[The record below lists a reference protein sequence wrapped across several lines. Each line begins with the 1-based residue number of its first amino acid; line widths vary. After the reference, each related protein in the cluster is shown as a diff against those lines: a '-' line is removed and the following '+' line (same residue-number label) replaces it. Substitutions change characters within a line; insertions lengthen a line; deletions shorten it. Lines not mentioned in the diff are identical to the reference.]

1 MESRF
6 LLRALAAL
14 PQNRLSTYTPV
25 QFQPFESKVH
35 RVTPKSGK
43 PQNRPKARTRLLPE
57 ERRAQL
63 LVCAVAAFAEHGVA
77 RATHSHVAERAGV
90 SVSAVHSYF
99 RTRED
104 LVAAVLGVVE
114 NYLLAVSAESLEGQ
128 KTVYEALMTLAR
140 RFANAAIEQPD
151 LIKVWLD
158 WSTGVRAD
166 VWPHYMEVLDQLH
179 GMAQKVLARGKREG
193 VISEKLNVKAAAR
206 LYNGGGH
213 TVALMQF
220 AGAGRRELD
229 IFIDQ
234 LVRCVMGVGLDAPMG
249 DAARA

>member
-1 MESRF
+1 MK
-6 LLRALAAL
+6 
-14 PQNRLSTYTPV
+14 
-25 QFQPFESKVH
+25 SKAGKRQGH
-35 RVTPKSGK
+35 PKI
-43 PQNRPKARTRLLPE
+43 RTRLLPE

-63 LVCAVAAFAEHGVA
+63 LACALAAFAEHGVA

-104 LVAAVLGVVE
+104 LVAAVLGEVE
-114 NYLLAVSAESLEGQ
+114 TFLIEVATMSLLRKAPVPDLL
-128 KTVYEALMTLAR
+128 TALAA
-140 RFANAAIEQPD
+140 RFADTAVERPD

-166 VWPHYMEVLDQLH
+166 VWPHYLDVLEQLH
-179 GMAQKVLARGKREG
+179 DMAQKVFARGKREG
-193 VISEKLNVKAAAR
+193 LMPQGLNIRAAAR
-206 LYNGGGH
+206 LYIGGGH

-229 IFIDQ
+229 TFIDQ
-234 LVRCVMGVGLDAPMG
+234 LVRGFLIDGL
-249 DAARA
+249 